1 MPVVFGEIAMSFW
14 IRENA
19 SQNFWKGNSSSRI
32 RVIIF
37 RSLRISTSFQVYK
50 PYRKQKNDI
59 PSFWLILYFLVGCC
73 CITVASSRTD
83 YLLSAFCLLLLSD
96 VHENAKICLR
106 SQAIIFSKTTLHYK
120 YITLTA
126 VFRLSGGTK
135 MFGSKMSVERSSY
148 RSKAEAQKKF

>member
-37 RSLRISTSFQVYK
+37 RSLRISTSLIFSEPKETEVSQFTNHMG
-50 PYRKQKNDI
+50 KQKNDV
-59 PSFWLILYFLVGCC
+59 PSFWLILYFYISSLGAAH
-73 CITVASSRTD
+73 ITVASSRTD

-120 YITLTA
+120 YIT
-126 VFRLSGGTK
+126 F
-135 MFGSKMSVERSSY
+135 
-148 RSKAEAQKKF
+148 